1 MSRASVSF
9 ARVSLP
15 ALGVLVLGLLTLFGS
30 GAGAQEACPAPAP
43 VCAARAAVFA
53 VEGLDNG
60 SAVRLGPQRLVTSR
74 HLVAEL
80 EEIRLHLPDGR
91 RVAAEVIPSS
101 YEGDVLLLQAAGLPP
116 GPSLEPEVAAPRPD
130 ARLFTVGAEPRTR
143 LIRTYAPGRPLVP
156 IAPGKPLARLHHDAE
171 AEPANSGGALVDARG
186 RLVGIIA
193 SGGEGRNEAVPA
205 AAIADLESLS
215 GPGHADASQAL
226 GKAYRLCDER
236 IASVGQRERRMADGT
251 AAVILQACGDSRN
264 RQFFDL
270 AGKLFGSLGRI
281 EEALE
286 MYRRALEQ
294 DPHAPNARI
303 GMAITLHIARRYEE
317 ELPHLRW
324 LLNILPADPQILR
337 FAIQAGLWGGDR
349 SLADR
354 ALVLLETHHPNQ
366 APAARRFLERSPPP
380 PPR

>member
-1 MSRASVSF
+1 MSWASVSY
-9 ARVSLP
+9 ASVSP
-15 ALGVLVLGLLTLFGS
+15 SVLGALVLGLLALFGS
-30 GAGAQEACPAPAP
+30 GAGAQDACPAPAP

-60 SAVRLGPQRLVTSR
+60 SAVRLGPQSLVTSR

-91 RVAAEVIPSS
+91 RMAARVIPSS
-101 YEGDVLLLQAAGLPP
+101 YEGDVLLLQVAGLPP
-116 GPSLEPEVAAPRPD
+116 GPSLALELAAPQPD
-130 ARLFTVGAEPRTR
+130 VRLFTVGAEPRTR
-143 LIRTYAPGRPLVP
+143 LIRTYAPGRTLVP

-171 AEPANSGGALVDARG
+171 TEPANSGGALVDAQG

-193 SGGEGRNEAVPA
+193 SGGEGRYEAVPA

-215 GPGHADASQAL
+215 GPDHADASRAL
-226 GKAYRLCDER
+226 GMAYRLCDER
-236 IASVGQRERRMADGT
+236 ISAVGQRERRMADGT

-286 MYRRALEQ
+286 MYRRALDQ

-303 GMAITLHIARRYEE
+303 GMAITLHLARRYEE

-324 LLNILPADPQILR
+324 LLDVLPADPQILR
-337 FAIQAGLWGGDR
+337 FAIQAGIWGGDR
-349 SLADR
+349 TLATR
-354 ALVLLETHHPNQ
+354 ALALLEAHHPNQ
-366 APAARRFLERSPPP
+366 APAARRFLDRSPPP
-380 PPR
+380 PR

>member
-1 MSRASVSF
+1 
-9 ARVSLP
+9 
-15 ALGVLVLGLLTLFGS
+15 
-30 GAGAQEACPAPAP
+30 
-43 VCAARAAVFA
+43 
-53 VEGLDNG
+53 
-60 SAVRLGPQRLVTSR
+60 
-74 HLVAEL
+74 
-80 EEIRLHLPDGR
+80 
-91 RVAAEVIPSS
+91 VAAAVIPSS

-116 GPSLEPEVAAPRPD
+116 GPSLAPEVAAPRSD

-171 AEPANSGGALVDARG
+171 AEPANSGGALVDAQG

-205 AAIADLESLS
+205 AAIESLERLS
-215 GPGHADASQAL
+215 GPGHAEASRAL
-226 GKAYRLCDER
+226 GNAYRLCDER
-236 IASVGQRERRMADGT
+236 IAAVGQRERRMADGT
-251 AAVILQACGDSRN
+251 AVVILQACGDSGN

-281 EEALE
+281 DEALE

-303 GMAITLHIARRYEE
+303 GMAITLHLARRYEE

-324 LLNILPADPQILR
+324 LLEVIPADPQILR
-337 FAIQAGLWGGDR
+337 FSIQAGTWGGDR
-349 SLADR
+349 ALADR
-354 ALVLLETHHPNQ
+354 ALALLETHHPNQ

-380 PPR
+380 PR

>member
-1 MSRASVSF
+1 MSRASVSY
-9 ARVSLP
+9 ASVSP
-15 ALGVLVLGLLTLFGS
+15 SVLGALVLGLLALFGS
-30 GAGAQEACPAPAP
+30 GAGAQDACPAPAP

-60 SAVRLGPQRLVTSR
+60 SAVRLGPQSLVTSR

-91 RVAAEVIPSS
+91 RMAARVIPSS
-101 YEGDVLLLQAAGLPP
+101 YEGDVLLLQVAGLPP
-116 GPSLEPEVAAPRPD
+116 GPSLALELAAPQPD
-130 ARLFTVGAEPRTR
+130 VRLFTVGAEPRTR
-143 LIRTYAPGRPLVP
+143 LIRTYAPGRTLVP

-171 AEPANSGGALVDARG
+171 TEPANSGGALVDAQG

-193 SGGEGRNEAVPA
+193 SGGEGRYEAVPA

-215 GPGHADASQAL
+215 GQDHADASRAL
-226 GKAYRLCDER
+226 GMAYRLCDER
-236 IASVGQRERRMADGT
+236 ISAVGQRERRMADGT

-286 MYRRALEQ
+286 MYRRALDQ

-303 GMAITLHIARRYEE
+303 GMAITLHLARRYEE

-324 LLNILPADPQILR
+324 LLDVLPADPQILR
-337 FAIQAGLWGGDR
+337 FAIQAGIWGGDR
-349 SLADR
+349 TLATR
-354 ALVLLETHHPNQ
+354 ALALLEAHHPNQ
-366 APAARRFLERSPPP
+366 APAARRFLDRSPPP
-380 PPR
+380 PR

>member
-1 MSRASVSF
+1 MSWASVSY
-9 ARVSLP
+9 ASVSP
-15 ALGVLVLGLLTLFGS
+15 SVLGALVLGLLALFGS
-30 GAGAQEACPAPAP
+30 GAGAQDACPAPAP

-60 SAVRLGPQRLVTSR
+60 SAVRLGPQSLVTSR

-91 RVAAEVIPSS
+91 RMAARVIPSS
-101 YEGDVLLLQAAGLPP
+101 YEGDVLLLQVAGLPP
-116 GPSLEPEVAAPRPD
+116 GPSLALEVAAPQPD
-130 ARLFTVGAEPRTR
+130 VRLFTVGAEPRTR
-143 LIRTYAPGRPLVP
+143 LIRTYAPGRTLVP
-156 IAPGKPLARLHHDAE
+156 IAPGEPLARLHHDAE
-171 AEPANSGGALVDARG
+171 TEPANSGGALVDAQG

-193 SGGEGRNEAVPA
+193 SGGEGRYEAVPA

-215 GPGHADASQAL
+215 GPDHADASRAL
-226 GKAYRLCDER
+226 GMAYRLCDER
-236 IASVGQRERRMADGT
+236 ISAVGQRERRMADGT

-286 MYRRALEQ
+286 MYRRALDQ

-303 GMAITLHIARRYEE
+303 GMAITLHLARRYEE

-324 LLNILPADPQILR
+324 LLDVLPADPQILR
-337 FAIQAGLWGGDR
+337 FAIQAGIWGGDR
-349 SLADR
+349 TLATR
-354 ALVLLETHHPNQ
+354 ALALLEAHHPNQ
-366 APAARRFLERSPPP
+366 APAARRFLDRSPPP
-380 PPR
+380 PR

>member
-1 MSRASVSF
+1 MSRASVSY
-9 ARVSLP
+9 ASVSP
-15 ALGVLVLGLLTLFGS
+15 SVLGALVLGLLALFGS
-30 GAGAQEACPAPAP
+30 GAGAQDACPAPAP

-60 SAVRLGPQRLVTSR
+60 SAVRLGPQSLVTSR

-91 RVAAEVIPSS
+91 RMAARVIPSS
-101 YEGDVLLLQAAGLPP
+101 YEGDVLLLQVAGLPP
-116 GPSLEPEVAAPRPD
+116 GPSLALELVAPQPD
-130 ARLFTVGAEPRTR
+130 VRLFTVGAEPRTR
-143 LIRTYAPGRPLVP
+143 LIRTYAPGRTLVP

-171 AEPANSGGALVDARG
+171 TEPANSGGALVDAQG

-193 SGGEGRNEAVPA
+193 SGGEGRYEAVPA

-215 GPGHADASQAL
+215 GPDHADASRAL
-226 GKAYRLCDER
+226 GMAYRLCDER
-236 IASVGQRERRMADGT
+236 ISAVGQRERRMADGT

-286 MYRRALEQ
+286 MYRRALDQ

-303 GMAITLHIARRYEE
+303 GMAITLHLARRYEE

-324 LLNILPADPQILR
+324 LLDVLPADPQILR
-337 FAIQAGLWGGDR
+337 FAIQAGIWGGDR
-349 SLADR
+349 TLATR
-354 ALVLLETHHPNQ
+354 ALALLEAHHPNQ
-366 APAARRFLERSPPP
+366 APAARRFLDRSPPP
-380 PPR
+380 PR